1 VLSLRVSRETGLAE
15 VTLTVASTLRQAQ
28 HSGIELEVDMKKI
41 LALVVFFFAIGVTSS
56 FGQEDAIEVLECS
69 NDFKEIGAVFQRRV
83 HNASSDYKY
92 FFHDESTFD
101 IENGA
106 EGEVFDR
113 KAKRKIGNKKYFIF
127 ETFDSDV
134 GIYLL
139 SFVNRED
146 SKAILF
152 FFINND
158 ELEEAIPC
166 SQAEI
171 NKALRLY
178 LGL

>member
-1 VLSLRVSRETGLAE
+1 
-15 VTLTVASTLRQAQ
+15 VTLIAATTLRQAQ

-41 LALVVFFFAIGVTSS
+41 LAMVVFLFAIVVTSS
-56 FGQEDAIEVLECS
+56 FGQEDDIKIHECS
-69 NDFKEIGAVFQRRV
+69 NDFREIGAAFQRRV
-83 HNASSDYKY
+83 HNASSEYKY
-92 FFHDESTFD
+92 FIHDESPFD

-106 EGEVFDR
+106 ESEVFDK
-113 KAKRKIGNKKYFIF
+113 KAKRRIGKNKYFIF

-134 GIYLL
+134 GVYLL
-139 SFVNRED
+139 MFVNRED
-146 SKAILF
+146 SKAIAF
-152 FFINND
+152 FFMNND
-158 ELEEAIPC
+158 WLEEVIPC